1 MVDDEQPAGEHS
13 PYFSD
18 EEDRQYLRERL
29 IFFSDAVVAIAITL
43 LALDL
48 PVPHGKTDTE
58 VWHSFLELLPK
69 EYLNFLVGFA
79 VIAFFWL
86 NHHRFF
92 RGVYVVSP
100 KLLRLNMLWLF
111 FIVVSPFATR
121 LDSEDSA
128 FVLGPVFFA
137 IVIAALAL
145 VLTAMAAHA
154 ARADLNRPGVPQ
166 RSGRSMIVGGLTAAG
181 VFLLSIPVSFIH
193 PSWGRYVWLSLVVV
207 SSVADHLTE
216 RRAHAAAR

>member
-1 MVDDEQPAGEHS
+1 MVQEEPSGGKRS
-13 PYFSD
+13 PYFTD
-18 EEDRQYLRERL
+18 EEDRRYLQDRL

-48 PVPHGKTDTE
+48 PVPHGKTNAQ

-79 VIAFFWL
+79 VIAFFWW

-100 KLLRLNMLWLF
+100 KLLRLNILWLF
-111 FIVVSPFATR
+111 FIAVSPFATR

-137 IVIAALAL
+137 VVIAALAL
-145 VLTAMAAHA
+145 VLAAMAAHA
-154 ARADLNRPGVPQ
+154 ARAGLNRPGLP
-166 RSGRSMIVGGLTAAG
+166 RSATRSVIVGGLTAAG
-181 VFLLSIPVSFIH
+181 VFLLSIPVSFIN

-216 RRAHAAAR
+216 RRAHPVG